1 MRLKNL
7 TLQTNHQ
14 VFKPM
19 SGFVADSI
27 EIVSLIIHNNSLL
40 ACDFENE
47 TILKKKGEKKYAQQ
61 I

>member
-19 SGFVADSI
+19 SGFVADSN
-27 EIVSLIIHNNSLL
+27 EFVSLLL
-40 ACDFENE
+40 TITVYLDV
-47 TILKKKGEKKYAQQ
+47 ILKMRRF
-61 I
+61 

>member
-19 SGFVADSI
+19 SGFVADSN
-27 EIVSLIIHNNSLL
+27 EFVPLIIHNNSLL

-47 TILKKKGEKKYAQQ
+47 TILKKKGEQFYAQQ